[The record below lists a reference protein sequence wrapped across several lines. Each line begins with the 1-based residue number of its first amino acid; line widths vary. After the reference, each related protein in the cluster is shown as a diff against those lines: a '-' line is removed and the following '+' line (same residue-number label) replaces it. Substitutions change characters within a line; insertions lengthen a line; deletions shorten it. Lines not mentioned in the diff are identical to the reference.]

1 MKHDP
6 EKARTYAVPF
16 AVTLIIGI
24 GSAAVVPTAAHIT
37 FVASTVPILSAP
49 LIYAVTEAPTPD
61 SNRLP
66 RVVARGMGLIW
77 WFWVVYSSL
86 WYHHRDIW
94 YSGLS
99 VFLLSFCCL
108 LVHMAMWSV
117 RYIDE
122 VKQLP
127 ESVRRY
133 APAAYVTAMSL
144 ILIFAHKYAVLHTL
158 GPTEIVLRS
167 LAFACS
173 CWFDLIAALIYEES
187 WADSDLIFFYAS
199 KTWIFYVHSLFI
211 PLVVVTWLA
220 TATRISRGE
229 QRWHQLGT
237 EKDSDAGVDDGE
249 TAYDGEEYAALPSP
263 PEATTPAAPTK
274 RYMFQSRTE
283 EETGRRT
290 AVAPRNRLM
299 RQWGAQPSTIRAD
312 PQSLMEAAAGCA
324 PIGAPPLPLCKNPFD
339 ALQL

>member
-1 MKHDP
+1 MNDP

-49 LIYAVTEAPTPD
+49 LIYAVTDAPDPD

-108 LVHMAMWSV
+108 LMHMAMWSV
-117 RYIDE
+117 RYVDD

-127 ESVRRY
+127 ESVRRH

-144 ILIFAHKYAVLHTL
+144 ILIFAHKYSVLHTL
-158 GPTEIVLRS
+158 GPTEIILRS
-167 LAFACS
+167 LAFVCS
-173 CWFDLIAALIYEES
+173 CWFDLIAALVYEES
-187 WADSDLIFFYAS
+187 WADSELVFFYAS

-229 QRWHQLGT
+229 QRWHELGT
-237 EKDSDAGVDDGE
+237 EKDSDAGCEVNRDFDA
-249 TAYDGEEYAALPSP
+249 AYDDEALPPP
-263 PEATTPAAPTK
+263 PEPTAPAAPTK

-299 RQWGAQPSTIRAD
+299 RHWGTQPTSTVVD
-312 PQSLMEAAAGCA
+312 PQSLMEAAAGCS
-324 PIGAPPLPLCKNPFD
+324 PIGAQPLPVCENPFD
-339 ALQL
+339 GL